1 VKSRLVT
8 RSILGLALAF
18 LFVSIAAA
26 VVHPPDV
33 NPANFSYPIVNPNP
47 RFPLVP
53 GTTFF
58 YEGEK
63 DGVAGSNAFEVTCD
77 TRSILGVVTTVVHD
91 RVYEGNPAVLI
102 EDTFDFFAQDNDGNV
117 WYFGEDSTSFPSG
130 STEGSWEAGVDDAD
144 AGIIMLADPNVGDRY
159 FQEFAPKVAVDL
171 AKVLTL
177 SGSAFSPFTGN
188 ASNLLVTKE
197 TSQLDPAAVEN
208 KFYKSGVG
216 FIRGEDVKGGNEF
229 TQLVNITT
237 GNCTP

>member
-1 VKSRLVT
+1 MGV
-8 RSILGLALAF
+8 LALAF
-18 LFVSIAAA
+18 VVASNARA
-26 VVHPPDV
+26 VVHPPDI

-63 DGVAGSNAFEVTCD
+63 DGVPGSNAFAVTCD
-77 TRSILGVVTTVVHD
+77 TRLIEGVVTTVVHD
-91 RVYEGNPAVLI
+91 LVYAGDPAVLI
-102 EDTFDFFAQDNDGNV
+102 EDTFDFFAQDNAGNV

-144 AGIIMLADPNVGDRY
+144 AGIIMLAAPRVGDRY
-159 FQEFAPKVAVDL
+159 YQEFAPRVAVDL
-171 AKVLTL
+171 AKVLSLKGT
-177 SGSAFSPFTGN
+177 AFSPYTGTVG
-188 ASNLLVTKE
+188 NLLVTKE
-197 TSQLDPAAVEN
+197 TSQLDPGAVEN

-229 TQLVNITT
+229 TQLVNVTT